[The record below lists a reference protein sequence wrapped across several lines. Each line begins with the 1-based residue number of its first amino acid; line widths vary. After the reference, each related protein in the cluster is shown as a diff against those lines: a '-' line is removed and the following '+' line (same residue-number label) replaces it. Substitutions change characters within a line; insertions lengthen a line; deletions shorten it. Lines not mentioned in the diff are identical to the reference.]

1 MFKVILAITFC
12 YLAAAYSVAA
22 QWGTVNKP
30 FSVNSLWNS
39 RPVNPILS
47 GVTVPASTYFPT
59 VQGGAYS
66 TGVYVASATD
76 QPMTVYGPSATVG
89 IKNVDIGG
97 YVTSMVIPRWPA
109 NAVPATGSDGHCE
122 IYDPIAKVIHSFW
135 QLKNVTGVWRA
146 TLYGWAALDG
156 TGWGD
161 PAHYYQGA
169 RAVGIVSSAGIIRK
183 HEVDDG
189 DVMYRHALALS
200 LTYNA
205 LANGSNTYVFPA
217 TSADGDAST
226 TNYGAIPE
234 GSLLMLPSSF
244 NASKLTT
251 QKLRKV
257 AETLKTYGA
266 RVVDRNVGT
275 PYAIY
280 VEIGAN
286 YSLHP
291 PGGWSNTAASELQT
305 IREALRPLVS
315 ASSWLNGNGQP
326 VTFSQNQNLLSMRGP
341 WTLQSGDALG
351 VFDTYQQA
359 VVFPS
364 KSARVTQ
371 TNSNGTGFAKLN
383 WAKPIA
389 GQSYNLT
396 AITTGGGQLRLSFN
410 LDCSDSTKVINSGAL
425 NNGQSFVFTWPA
437 SNCWHTLYAI
447 SGLNQASS
455 VSASLIKV

>member
-1 MFKVILAITFC
+1 MQSMLKLELITLCILLVVGATP
-12 YLAAAYSVAA
+12 
-22 QWGTVNKP
+22 Q
-30 FSVNSLWNS
+30 
-39 RPVNPILS
+39 PVN
-47 GVTVPASTYFPT
+47 
-59 VQGGAYS
+59 
-66 TGVYVASATD
+66 
-76 QPMTVYGPSATVG
+76 
-89 IKNVDIGG
+89 
-97 YVTSMVIPRWPA
+97 
-109 NAVPATGSDGHCE
+109 
-122 IYDPIAKVIHSFW
+122 
-135 QLKNVTGVWRA
+135 
-146 TLYGWAALDG
+146 
-156 TGWGD
+156 
-161 PAHYYQGA
+161 
-169 RAVGIVSSAGIIRK
+169 
-183 HEVDDG
+183 
-189 DVMYRHALALS
+189 
-200 LTYNA
+200 
-205 LANGSNTYVFPA
+205 
-217 TSADGDAST
+217 
-226 TNYGAIPE
+226 
-234 GSLLMLPSSF
+234 
-244 NASKLTT
+244 
-251 QKLRKV
+251 
-257 AETLKTYGA
+257 
-266 RVVDRNVGT
+266 
-275 PYAIY
+275 
-280 VEIGAN
+280 
-286 YSLHP
+286 
-291 PGGWSNTAASELQT
+291 LQT

-447 SGLNQASS
+447 SGLNQAST